1 MLLSLMRK
9 HAKSW
14 LIKFLIAI
22 IAVVFIFYFGY
33 SFTSKGGIKIA
44 DVNGELISGVEYQK
58 AYRTL
63 LEALQRNYK
72 NAWSEN
78 LIEVFDLRNRAFDNL
93 VNAKLISQEARRI
106 GLDVTEKE
114 VQNRIIA
121 YPAFQ
126 FNGQFDESRY
136 VTLLQQNRMK
146 PEDFEAEISRQ
157 ILQEKVD
164 QFLTT
169 FLQVTDQ
176 EILDQ
181 YTFSNQRVKLSFVQ
195 FQPEKFKSAV
205 KVDPEKMTAYFN
217 EHKEDSR
224 VPEKIKI
231 SYITIDPAALKDQV
245 KPNDKQ
251 ISDYYEDNIERYKE
265 KKQVKARHILFR
277 LDKDAAEEEVN
288 KVKEKALKVLKE
300 AQKGEDFAGLAKKSS
315 EGPTAKDGGDLGYFS
330 EGQMVKPFEEAAF
343 KLKKGE
349 ISELVRSDFG
359 FHIIKIED
367 IQPAKTKGFEE
378 VRKQITEALTNMEAT
393 DFAHEAALSLV
404 DQMPYKVDLKKYA
417 SERGVVSRVTDYFA
431 QNEPVPTI
439 DGDERLKQSL
449 FSLEKDEIS
458 EVLEYG
464 GKFYIFQVTDK
475 KPSALPSLEEA
486 GDRVKDDYLS
496 YRALEEAKSAAAA
509 YLAKLR
515 EGKGWT
521 ELAKESGLE
530 PRTTDFFKRQGGIPD
545 IGYSPE
551 LMEAAFSI
559 NEKKRYPEKAL
570 ENDKGV
576 IVMRW
581 EGQKGIDRDQYEKEK
596 GPYRDALMQLRRQ
609 VVYRDWLENLKK
621 NAQIEISESFEREK
635 RGG

>member
-1 MLLSLMRK
+1 
-9 HAKSW
+9 
-14 LIKFLIAI
+14 

-33 SFTSKGGIKIA
+33 STRSGEAIKIA
-44 DVNGELISGVEYQK
+44 TVNGDTITGVEHQE
-58 AYRTL
+58 AYRNL
-63 LEALQRNYK
+63 LQGLQREYK
-72 NAWSEN
+72 NVWNDN
-78 LIEVFDLRNRAFDNL
+78 LIEVFDLRNRALQGLINQKL
-93 VNAKLISQEARRI
+93 VSQEARRI

-114 VQNRIIA
+114 IQEKILS

-126 FNGQFDESRY
+126 FKGHFDEGRY
-136 VTLLQQNRMK
+136 RSLLQNNRLK
-146 PEDFEAEISRQ
+146 PEDFEAAIGQ
-157 ILQEKVD
+157 GMLDQKIQ
-164 QFLTT
+164 QFLMT
-169 FLQVTDQ
+169 FSPVTEQ
-176 EILDQ
+176 EVLDQ
-181 YTFSNQRVKLSFVQ
+181 YTFLNQQVKISFVQ
-195 FQPEKFKSAV
+195 FLPEGFKKSV
-205 KVDPEKMTAYFN
+205 KTDQASLGKYFD
-217 EHKEDSR
+217 EHKEEYR
-224 VPEKIKI
+224 VPEKVKITYLVIEPEAFKGKVTLTNEEIKE
-231 SYITIDPAALKDQV
+231 
-245 KPNDKQ
+245 
-251 ISDYYEDNIERYKE
+251 YYESTIEAFKE
-265 KKQVKARHILFR
+265 KKKVKARHILFR

-288 KVKEKALKVLKE
+288 KVKEKALKVLQE

-378 VRKQITEALTNMEAT
+378 VRKQISEALTNTEAT
-393 DFAHEAALSLV
+393 DLAHEAALSLV

-417 SERGVVSRVTDYFA
+417 SERGVVSKVTDYFA

-464 GKFYIFQVTDK
+464 GKFYIFQMTDK
-475 KPSALPSLEEA
+475 KASVLPSLEEA

-509 YLAKLR
+509 YLAKLK
-515 EGKGWT
+515 EGKGWA
-521 ELAKESGLE
+521 ELAKEGGLE